1 MHALDRPIWNALHTE
16 QARLAQTRGDA
27 VRFDPQVTSL
37 AACARPDGAALADLA
52 ALLGAGEI
60 TGLLFDE
67 APALPASL
75 ERVDVVAVAQMLHED
90 AGAVATTRIGPPAA
104 AVTLG
109 DPDVPEMLALARL
122 TRPGPFAE
130 RSHTLGTFLGVRD
143 GAGQLVAMAGQ
154 RMRLPG
160 FHEVSAVCT
169 HPTALGRGLAA
180 ALVAELTRRML
191 AAGDAPFLHVRA
203 DNERAIALYRRLG
216 FALRRELVYV
226 IVRRAAGA

>member
-1 MHALDRPIWNALHTE
+1 MHALDRPIWNALHTQ
-16 QARLAQTRGDA
+16 QATLAQTHGDA
-27 VRFDPQVTSL
+27 VRFDPQITQL

-52 ALLGAGEI
+52 ALLAPGEV
-60 TGLLFDE
+60 TGLLFDDP
-67 APALPASL
+67 PALPSAL

-90 AGAVATTRIGPPAA
+90 AGAVAPARIAPPAA
-104 AVTLG
+104 YVTLG
-109 DPDVPEMLALARL
+109 DADVPEMIALARL

-143 GAGQLVAMAGQ
+143 PAGPLVAMAGQ

-180 ALVAELTRRML
+180 ALVAEVVRRIL
-191 AAGDAPFLHVRA
+191 AAGEAPFLHVRA

-216 FALRRELVYV
+216 FTLRRELAYV
-226 IVRRAAGA
+226 IVRRA